1 MIFVVKP
8 CIQAIGK
15 GTIGNSK
22 AVLDAGAYFSKKI
35 IASL

>member
-8 CIQAIGK
+8 FIQAIGK
-15 GTIGNSK
+15 GTIGGPK
-22 AVLDAGAYFSKKI
+22 AVLDAGAYFSEKI